1 MSERYCKVCDGWHDL
16 DKPWPS
22 NCMPERTWTRS
33 ELPAPYFVCDTMEPV
48 QSMVDGKFY
57 TSKSALRATYQP
69 SGNKEGKRYVELGN
83 DSSVLNPK
91 PFQKPRPKREEI
103 RAAVRKAASRVGLGA

>member
-16 DKPWPS
+16 DKPWPH
-22 NCMPERTWTRS
+22 NCLPEAPQRS
-33 ELPAPYFVCDTMEPV
+33 TLPAPFFVCDTMEPV

-83 DSSVLNPK
+83 DSSVLSPK